1 MLLIIPSITIKD
13 GLCVGTIGYPAHP
26 ESMHN
31 YEKPEDRARLLR
43 KENAKALHLIFEDEW
58 NQQTHDLIERIK
70 EAVDIPIE
78 ISLSSLP
85 EDISLVQQI
94 LQSGIY
100 RLFLPSDVSD
110 YFLSLCVHDFSRQKI
125 VVSMALESV
134 SRKLLERL
142 KDDGLIR
149 ICITLSPDDK
159 ILPLEKLQEI
169 TELAKEI
176 GMRFSVLF
184 GVYSYQELIRLARLE
199 PRFDSVILGSALDEN
214 VFPCQGIWREMEM
227 KAVKTGSS
235 EANLWKNPLEH
246 MPHV

>member
-13 GLCVGTIGYPAHP
+13 GLCVGTIGYPEHP
-26 ESMHN
+26 ESART

-58 NQQTHDLIERIK
+58 NEETHQLIERIK
-70 EAVDIPIE
+70 KAIDIPIE

-125 VVSMALESV
+125 VVFIPLQSA
-134 SRKLLERL
+134 SRELLERL
-142 KDDGLIR
+142 KGDGLIR
-149 ICITLSPDDK
+149 ICITLPPDEK
-159 ILPLEKLQEI
+159 ILPIEKLQEI

-176 GMRFSVLF
+176 GMRFSLLF

-199 PRFDSVILGSALDEN
+199 PGFDSVILGSALDEN
-214 VFPCQGIWREMEM
+214 VFPCQEIWREMEIQ
-227 KAVKTGSS
+227 AVKTGGS

-246 MPHV
+246 RPHV